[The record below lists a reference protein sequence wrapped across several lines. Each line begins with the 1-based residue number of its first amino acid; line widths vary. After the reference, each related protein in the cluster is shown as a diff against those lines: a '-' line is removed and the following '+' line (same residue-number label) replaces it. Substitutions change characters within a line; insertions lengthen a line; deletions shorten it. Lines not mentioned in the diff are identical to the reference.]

1 MDTFDLIVVIMW
13 SRLLYLHGRK
23 SNTTSSPAF
32 SRDICRM
39 FPQNIWKLN
48 QHRTSLQR
56 ESLCLIHYWKGGR
69 EDGFTGKPNVTNLK
83 IAKI

>member
-1 MDTFDLIVVIMW
+1 MASCT
-13 SRLLYLHGRK
+13 R
-23 SNTTSSPAF
+23 F

-56 ESLCLIHYWKGGR
+56 ESLYFIHALDRGTRRWIHWKA
-69 EDGFTGKPNVTNLK
+69 ECGKSK

>member
-1 MDTFDLIVVIMW
+1 MASCT
-13 SRLLYLHGRK
+13 R
-23 SNTTSSPAF
+23 F

-56 ESLCLIHYWKGGR
+56 ESLDLIHWKGGR
-69 EDGFTGKPNVTNLK
+69 EDGFTGKPNVANLK
-83 IAKI
+83 SVKI

>member
-1 MDTFDLIVVIMW
+1 MASCT
-13 SRLLYLHGRK
+13 R
-23 SNTTSSPAF
+23 F

-56 ESLCLIHYWKGGR
+56 ESLYLIHWRGGR
-69 EDGFTGKPNVTNLK
+69 GDGFTEKVNVANLK
-83 IAKI
+83 IAEIEIGGGISLVSILPSPH